1 MCFASSE
8 EKKQQTCTAIKSEN
22 VYQHGYTN
30 AMFVIIIASIF
41 SIMGHGSDVGIIPRF
56 CEELFSRAD
65 LAREHDKV
73 R

>member
-1 MCFASSE
+1 MC
-8 EKKQQTCTAIKSEN
+8 I
-22 VYQHGYTN
+22 YTN
-30 AMFVIIIASIF
+30 AMFVIIIAPIF